1 MGYVSMFKAVSKMMQ
16 LQQHSG
22 QGKMQVY
29 VAVNGQTTGPFTK
42 TELIQLVKSGTL
54 TAESWVWETGMP
66 NWVAASSLPHVNKL
80 LVLHAPK
87 KKTVSGD
94 RLAVSG
100 EPKKEP
106 KSEPKAEHPL
116 RQDLI
121 SAMIQM
127 GFKGPDMTKS
137 IDSLLAEQPD
147 IQISEAIKLLLKKG

>member
-16 LQQHSG
+16 PQQHSG
-22 QGKMQVY
+22 QGKMQVF

-66 NWVAASSLPHVNKL
+66 NWVSAASLPHVNKL

-87 KKTVSGD
+87 KKAPDHSAD
-94 RLAVSG
+94 AS
-100 EPKKEP
+100 KKVAP
-106 KSEPKAEHPL
+106 QKSEPKTEHPL

-121 SAMIQM
+121 SAMSQM
-127 GFKGPDMTKS
+127 GFKGPDMTKA

-147 IQISEAIKLLLKKG
+147 IQISEAIKLLLQKR

>member
-16 LQQHSG
+16 PQQAPG

-54 TAESWVWETGMP
+54 TAETWVWEAGMA
-66 NWVAASSLPHVNKL
+66 NWVAAASLPHVNKL

-87 KKTVSGD
+87 KKAPEHSADASKKVATSKT
-94 RLAVSG
+94 
-100 EPKKEP
+100 EPKT
-106 KSEPKAEHPL
+106 EHPL

-121 SAMIQM
+121 SAMSQM
-127 GFKGPDMTKS
+127 GFKGPDMTKAV
-137 IDSLLAEQPD
+137 DTLLSEQPD
-147 IQISEAIKLLLKKG
+147 IQLSEAVKVLLKKG

>member
-16 LQQHSG
+16 PQQHSG
-22 QGKMQVY
+22 QGKMQVF

-66 NWVAASSLPHVNKL
+66 NWVSAASLPHVNKL

-87 KKTVSGD
+87 KKAPDHSAD
-94 RLAVSG
+94 AS
-100 EPKKEP
+100 KKVAPP
-106 KSEPKAEHPL
+106 KSEPKTEHPL

-121 SAMIQM
+121 SAMSQM
-127 GFKGPDMTKS
+127 GFKGPDMTKA

-147 IQISEAIKLLLKKG
+147 IQISEAIKLLLQKR

>member
-16 LQQHSG
+16 PQQTPG

-66 NWVAASSLPHVNKL
+66 NWVAAASLPHVNKL

-87 KKTVSGD
+87 KKAPNRPADLSAKATTPKV
-94 RLAVSG
+94 
-100 EPKKEP
+100 EPKT
-106 KSEPKAEHPL
+106 EHPL

-121 SAMIQM
+121 SAMSQM
-127 GFKGPDMTKS
+127 GFKGPDMTKA

>member
-16 LQQHSG
+16 PQQAPG

-54 TAESWVWETGMP
+54 TAETWVWEAGMA
-66 NWVAASSLPHVNKL
+66 NWVAAASVPHVSKL

-87 KKTVSGD
+87 KK
-94 RLAVSG
+94 AAAQ
-100 EPKKEP
+100 EMPKT
-106 KSEPKAEHPL
+106 EHPL

-121 SAMIQM
+121 SAMSQM
-127 GFKGPDMTKS
+127 GFKGPDMTKAV
-137 IDSLLAEQPD
+137 DSLLSEQPD
-147 IQISEAIKLLLKKG
+147 IQLSEAVKVLLKTIRF

>member
-1 MGYVSMFKAVSKMMQ
+1 
-16 LQQHSG
+16 
-22 QGKMQVY
+22 MQVY

-66 NWVAASSLPHVNKL
+66 NWVAAASLPHVNKL

-87 KKTVSGD
+87 KKAPDHSADTSQK
-94 RLAVSG
+94 AST
-100 EPKKEP
+100 PKI
-106 KSEPKAEHPL
+106 EPKAEHPL

-121 SAMIQM
+121 SAMSQM

-147 IQISEAIKLLLKKG
+147 IQISEAIKLLLQKR

>member
-16 LQQHSG
+16 PQQAPR

-54 TAESWVWETGMP
+54 TAETWVWEAGMA
-66 NWVAASSLPHVNKL
+66 NWVAAASLPHVSKL

-87 KKTVSGD
+87 KK
-94 RLAVSG
+94 AAAQ
-100 EPKKEP
+100 EMPKT
-106 KSEPKAEHPL
+106 EHPL

-121 SAMIQM
+121 SAMSQM
-127 GFKGPDMTKS
+127 GFKGPDMTKA
-137 IDSLLAEQPD
+137 IDTLLSEQPE
-147 IQISEAIKLLLKKG
+147 IQLSEAVKVLLKKG